1 MGKHFDFVFI
11 FMFEKYFLKKLFYL
25 FILNYFF
32 SVFNCF
38 NMLMSKIIK
47 NIILIYFQTKN
58 TLKNN
63 YYGNTKSTLSF
74 NFNKFCLVLT
84 KHFKIKIKSKPK
96 CEFIFS

>member
-32 SVFNCF
+32 SIFNCF

-47 NIILIYFQTKN
+47 KYYFNIFP
-58 TLKNN
+58 
-63 YYGNTKSTLSF
+63 
-74 NFNKFCLVLT
+74 NK
-84 KHFKIKIKSKPK
+84 KHFEKQLLREYQINS
-96 CEFIFS
+96 